1 MINLKSKRDVDDI
14 FKTTTE
20 TVNKPNFFAIGSSS
34 VGDYDWDFIDE
45 YDPLWPNDYEKIK
58 GIC

>member
-14 FKTTTE
+14 FKTTIE
-20 TVNKPNFFAIGSSS
+20 TIKPNVFAIGSS

-58 GIC
+58 GFFS